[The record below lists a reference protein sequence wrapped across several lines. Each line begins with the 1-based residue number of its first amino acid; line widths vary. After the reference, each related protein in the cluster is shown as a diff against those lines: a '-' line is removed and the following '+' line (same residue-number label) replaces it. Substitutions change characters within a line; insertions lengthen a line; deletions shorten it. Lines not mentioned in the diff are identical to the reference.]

1 MLEGMSITAG
11 QTLGLFLLMAFGAV
25 ARYAKL
31 FDADSV
37 RRIADFVLL
46 IVTPCLIL
54 TSFRKPFE
62 PELLAGMGWAFLAAV
77 LSHAAGAALAR
88 IFVHDPDEARRRAM
102 RFSVVFSN
110 AGFMGFPLE
119 YALLGPDGVFF
130 GSVYV
135 TVFNICIWTYGVR
148 EIRGAGESG
157 KFLKSLVNPGTV
169 GIALGLPFFLLPVDL
184 PGPVAS
190 AVEGIGGLNTP
201 LSMLVIGFHLAGAN
215 FGAALKRPGTYTV
228 FALRHVAVPAMVA
241 AAVIPLAIAGLPG
254 LSPVVALAAV
264 IPAAAPVAASVAMFS
279 VRYGRDPEYPVA
291 LVAASTVLSIAT
303 MPVAIGAAKAL
314 LESAGKLD

>member
-88 IFVHDPDEARRRAM
+88 IFVRDPDEARRRAM

-135 TVFNICIWTYGVR
+135 TVFNVCIWTYGVR

-169 GIALGLPFFLLPVDL
+169 GIALGLPFFLLPMDL

-228 FALRHVAVPAMVA
+228 FALRHVAVPV
-241 AAVIPLAIAGLPG
+241 
-254 LSPVVALAAV
+254 AAV